1 MNKLTLTQLSKNGV
15 ADHKYEKTTQIPDFF
30 VETLIAGG

>member
-1 MNKLTLTQLSKNGV
+1 MPKILGV
-15 ADHKYEKTTQIPDFF
+15 ADQKYEKTAQLPDFF